1 MNIKNSLFLCII
13 ITGLFSCVGSR
24 KMKEVTARLQNMEA
38 TQAAENNKTNT
49 ISSLSVTK
57 LTDGKIDSN
66 INARFDQ
73 RLSPIKMNM
82 DSIGRE
88 ISYLKSLTSDI
99 KTFRKN
105 YKKQI
110 VPRLAQL
117 DTFYK
122 KYDDRLKIYV
132 MLEDGLS
139 IANYTLFDLA
149 AFFGPGLYTIPAG
162 QEKLVSQSFLPLI
175 DSLIKFSNK
184 YQALPRTATLV
195 VLGFAD
201 GQDFDRC
208 SELYDTLSEI
218 IEGPVATKQLL
229 NQKLSEL
236 RALELI
242 KQLTTLFTQKASD
255 IINIDKLNV
264 EYVGQG
270 KGEEY
275 PIPTIKDYQL
285 VDERRRIV
293 LCYWAVLPDK
303 P

>member
-1 MNIKNSLFLCII
+1 
-13 ITGLFSCVGSR
+13 
-24 KMKEVTARLQNMEA
+24 MKAVSARLQNLE
-38 TQAAENNKTNT
+38 TRQAAENNKTNS
-49 ISSLSVTK
+49 ISSVTEVK

-73 RLSPIKMNM
+73 KLSPLKMNM
-82 DSIGRE
+82 DSIGKE
-88 ISYLKSLTSDI
+88 IAYLKSLTTDK

-110 VPRLAQL
+110 IPRLAQL

-149 AFFGPGLYTIPAG
+149 AFFGPGLYTIPTG
-162 QEKLVSQSFLPLI
+162 QEKLVSESFLPLI

-184 YQALPRTATLV
+184 YQELPRTATLV

-242 KQLTTLFTQKASD
+242 KQLTTLFTQKVSE
-255 IINIDKLNV
+255 IINIEQLNV
-264 EYVGQG
+264 EYIGQG
-270 KGEEY
+270 KGEAY

-285 VDERRRIV
+285 VDDRRRIV
-293 LCYWAVLPDK
+293 LCYWAVLPNK